1 VIFLKL
7 GGSLITDKTKPLTA
21 RQDVIDRLAA
31 EIAAAWH
38 STPASSLLIGHG
50 SGSFGHYA
58 ASQSGIHHGART
70 VQDWTGFV
78 SVARAARQLHQI
90 VMQALLEAGLPVMS
104 FPPSSMLQTRDGKIL
119 TYHTAPIE
127 IAVEHGLIPVVHGD
141 VAFDESQGSAIVST
155 EQVFS
160 ALVHDLQPQRLLL
173 AGMQNGVLD
182 STGSTLEIIRPEIVG
197 DLKFEQV
204 PGEDVTGGMR
214 AKVEEA
220 LAWAVD
226 FGAVE
231 ILIFSAS
238 SPGILKQVLEGG
250 TAGTRIIA

>member
-1 VIFLKL
+1 MIFLKL
-7 GGSLITDKTKPLTA
+7 GGSLITDKTMPLTP

-31 EIAAAWH
+31 EIAAAWG
-38 STPASSLLIGHG
+38 SAQAPPLLIGHG
-50 SGSFGHYA
+50 SGSFGHHA

-78 SVARAARQLHQI
+78 SVAMAARQLHQI
-90 VMQALLEAGLPVMS
+90 VMQALLDAGLPVMS
-104 FPPSSMLQTRDGKIL
+104 FPPSSMVQTRGGKIL

-127 IAVEHGLIPVVHGD
+127 IALEHGLVPVVHGD

-160 ALVHDLQPQRLLL
+160 ALAHDLQPQRLLL
-173 AGMQNGVLD
+173 AGMQDGVLD
-182 STGSTLEIIRPEIVG
+182 STGSTLEIIRPET
-197 DLKFEQV
+197 LEQLQFEQV
-204 PGEDVTGGMR
+204 PGDDVTGGMR

-220 LAWAVD
+220 LTWAVD
-226 FGAVE
+226 FGTAE

-238 SPGILKQVLEGG
+238 SPGILKHVLEGG
-250 TAGTRIIA
+250 SAGTRVLA